1 MPIQHKDNYY
11 GFVHVYYLFQLFY
24 VSQRKRKGTAF
35 PHRYTQSVTTAIY
48 RHPKLCWWWWWWLDR
63 RITTNYCVV
72 PRVKEYK
79 GKFDPFGQ
87 RRVVKVRKSFAGAKR
102 EENRRGHTFS
112 LLCVC
117 GVSFSPD
124 NLDELFP
131 MYDSRFVL
139 HIIKYLY
146 IYRRTEFVGAV

>member
-1 MPIQHKDNYY
+1 MLMMMMMTRQENNN
-11 GFVHVYYLFQLFY
+11 
-24 VSQRKRKGTAF
+24 
-35 PHRYTQSVTTAIY
+35 
-48 RHPKLCWWWWWWLDR
+48 KLLC
-63 RITTNYCVV
+63 CSKS
-72 PRVKEYK
+72 KEYIYTYI

-117 GVSFSPD
+117 GALFSPD